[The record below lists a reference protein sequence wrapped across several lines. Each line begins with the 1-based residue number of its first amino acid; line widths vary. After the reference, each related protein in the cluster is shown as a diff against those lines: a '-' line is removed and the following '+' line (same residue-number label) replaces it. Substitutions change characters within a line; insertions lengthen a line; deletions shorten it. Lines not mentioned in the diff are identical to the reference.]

1 MIVREAKPSDI
12 SEILEIINQ
21 EEDER
26 VFTYDDTSIVKS
38 YVLDYMGE
46 VIGTAVYYTQDSECY
61 VGIILRKDHRGKG
74 LGSFLLKESLRM
86 FAHKSV
92 LARINKYN
100 FPSKRF
106 FKKNGFKLLKYDGED
121 EIYIHE
127 NSKEIRR

>member
-1 MIVREAKPSDI
+1 MIVREARSSDI
-12 SEILEIINQ
+12 PEILDIINQ
-21 EEDER
+21 EDDER
-26 VFTYDDTSIVKS
+26 VFTYDDTRIVKS
-38 YVLDYMGE
+38 YVLDYMGN
-46 VIGTAVYYTQDSECY
+46 VIGTAVYYTQDSEYY
-61 VGIILRKDHRGKG
+61 VGIILKKEHRGKG

-86 FAHKSV
+86 FAQETI
-92 LARINKYN
+92 LAKINRYN